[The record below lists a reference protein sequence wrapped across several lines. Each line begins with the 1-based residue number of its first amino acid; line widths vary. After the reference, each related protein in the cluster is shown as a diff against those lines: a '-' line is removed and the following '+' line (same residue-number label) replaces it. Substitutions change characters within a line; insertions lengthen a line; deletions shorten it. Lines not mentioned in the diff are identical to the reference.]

1 VALTWLNPFVPFR
14 DLLGEY
20 EALEELEDLLDVIDL
35 TGKTKLGI
43 PKSHLLSFLLEQYP
57 YSLWHPVPQT
67 SAVDPHFPSL
77 PQHPPIVDASAG
89 APVVTMKVLTVE
101 RLLAGVTSAWT
112 TSTIWRR
119 PEGCDSRSG
128 ARK

>member
-1 VALTWLNPFVPFR
+1 VGLTWLNPFVPFS

-20 EALEELEDLLDVIDL
+20 EALEELDDLLEITGL
-35 TGKTKLGI
+35 TGLTKLGI
-43 PKSHLLSFLLEQYP
+43 PRFHLLSFLFEQYP
-57 YSLWHPVPQT
+57 YSLWHPFPQT

-77 PQHPPIVDASAG
+77 PQHPPILNASAG
-89 APVVTMKVLTVE
+89 AQSITMKVLTVE
-101 RLLAGVTSAWT
+101 GLLAGVASTCTTSA
-112 TSTIWRR
+112 IWRC